1 MRVLAA
7 FLALAAAAVWGAKV
21 PSLSF
26 EKPFEDIT
34 SDGVRI
40 VSDDFT
46 FGGHTVVN
54 KHFVRLT
61 TDRQSKRGFVWSKA
75 TLGSAGLTKQE
86 FSIVLTFRI
95 SGQGERWFG
104 DGLAL
109 WVTTEPR
116 HSDGENH
123 GFKEKYTGIGII
135 VDTFVNDEQA
145 GGHKDVTFVVNDGT
159 KSLDDINYSPDGKKG
174 CDAKNMRY
182 HAKSATFSASGSMS
196 RVKLSFSNNYV
207 NVHIDPTNSGFWSPC
222 YEDTIQ
228 MPSTWLSQATLGVTA
243 STGSLAD
250 THDLI
255 ALEFYDTMHDEAILQ
270 KDYATV
276 AEKARTTDL
285 NVPLADEFRVA
296 PASTDHIEDKD
307 ERNLIKI
314 KELQR
319 LYDQMVEDFE
329 HEYQAL
335 KEETANTVG
344 KLRQQEQDD
353 LRRIEQ
359 LEEWVNSR
367 VRLVMDRAMRSFTH
381 VLNRCQVDEKVGSKV
396 QEIEETVDKSL
407 KSKLEET
414 EVSSGGWKIPFVI
427 LVLVLGGGVAFA
439 YTKYQELRKSHLL

>member
-1 MRVLAA
+1 MRVLTS
-7 FLALAAAAVWGAKV
+7 FLALAAAVVWGAKV

-46 FGGHTVVN
+46 FGGHAVVN

-61 TDRQSKRGFVWSKA
+61 TDRQSKRGFVWSKE
-75 TLGSAGLTKQE
+75 TLGAARLPKTE

-116 HSDGENH
+116 HVDGDNH
-123 GFKEKYTGIGII
+123 GFKETYTGFGII
-135 VDTFVNDEQA
+135 VDTFVNAEQA

-174 CDAKNMRY
+174 CDAKNLRY
-182 HAKSATFSASGSMS
+182 HAKSASFSASGSMS
-196 RVKLSFSNNYV
+196 RVKLSFANNFV
-207 NVHIDPTNSGFWSPC
+207 NIQIDPTNSGFWSPC
-222 YEDTIQ
+222 FEDTVQ
-228 MPSTWLSQATLGVTA
+228 LPPTWFSQATIGLTA
-243 STGSLAD
+243 TTGSLAD
-250 THDLI
+250 THDVI
-255 ALEFYDTMHDEAILQ
+255 ALELYE
-270 KDYATV
+270 YV
-276 AEKARTTDL
+276 YC
-285 NVPLADEFRVA
+285 VGA
-296 PASTDHIEDKD
+296 PASTDHIEDKN

-344 KLRQQEQDD
+344 KLREQEQGD
-353 LRRIEQ
+353 LRRIEE
-359 LEEWVNSR
+359 LEKWVNGR
-367 VRLVMDRAMRSFTH
+367 
-381 VLNRCQVDEKVGSKV
+381 
-396 QEIEETVDKSL
+396 EIEDSVDKTL
-407 KSKLEET
+407 QTKLEET
-414 EVSSGGWKIPFVI
+414 QVSSGGWKLPFVI
-427 LVLVLGGGVAFA
+427 LVLGLGAGAAFA
-439 YTKYQELRKSHLL
+439 YKKYQELRKSHLL

>member
-1 MRVLAA
+1 MRVLTS
-7 FLALAAAAVWGAKV
+7 FLALAAAVVWGAKV

-46 FGGHTVVN
+46 FGGHAVVN

-61 TDRQSKRGFVWSKA
+61 TDRQSKRGFVWSKE
-75 TLGSAGLTKQE
+75 TLGAARLPKTE

-116 HSDGENH
+116 HVDGDNH
-123 GFKEKYTGIGII
+123 GFKETYTGFGII
-135 VDTFVNDEQA
+135 VDTFVNAEQA

-174 CDAKNMRY
+174 CDAKNLRY
-182 HAKSATFSASGSMS
+182 HAKSASFSASGSMS
-196 RVKLSFSNNYV
+196 RVKLSFANNFV
-207 NVHIDPTNSGFWSPC
+207 SIQIDPTNSGFWSPC
-222 YEDTIQ
+222 FEDTVQ
-228 MPSTWLSQATLGVTA
+228 LPPTWFSQATIGLTA
-243 STGSLAD
+243 TTGSLAD
-250 THDLI
+250 THDVI
-255 ALEFYDTMHDEAILQ
+255 ALELYEYVTMHDDEILQ
-270 KDYATV
+270 KDYTTV
-276 AEKARTTDL
+276 AEKAL
-285 NVPLADEFRVA
+285 A
-296 PASTDHIEDKD
+296 PASTDHIEDKN

-344 KLRQQEQDD
+344 KLREQEQGD
-353 LRRIEQ
+353 LRRIEE
-359 LEEWVNSR
+359 LEKWVNGR
-367 VRLVMDRAMRSFTH
+367 
-381 VLNRCQVDEKVGSKV
+381 VDEKVGSKV
-396 QEIEETVDKSL
+396 QEIEDSVDKTL
-407 KSKLEET
+407 QTKLEET
-414 EVSSGGWKIPFVI
+414 QVSSGGWKLPFVI
-427 LVLVLGGGVAFA
+427 LVLGLGAGAAFA
-439 YTKYQELRKSHLL
+439 YKKYQELRKSHLL

>member
-276 AEKARTTDL
+276 AEKA
-285 NVPLADEFRVA
+285 P

-367 VRLVMDRAMRSFTH
+367 V
-381 VLNRCQVDEKVGSKV
+381 DEKVGSKV

>member
-1 MRVLAA
+1 MRVLTS
-7 FLALAAAAVWGAKV
+7 FLALAAAVVWGAKV

-46 FGGHTVVN
+46 FGGHAVVN

-61 TDRQSKRGFVWSKA
+61 TDRQSKRGFVWSKE
-75 TLGSAGLTKQE
+75 TLGAARLPKTE

-116 HSDGENH
+116 HVDGDNH
-123 GFKEKYTGIGII
+123 GFKETYTGFGII
-135 VDTFVNDEQA
+135 VDTFVNAEQA

-174 CDAKNMRY
+174 CDAKNLRY
-182 HAKSATFSASGSMS
+182 HAKSASFSASGSMS
-196 RVKLSFSNNYV
+196 RVKLSFANNFV
-207 NVHIDPTNSGFWSPC
+207 SIQIDPTNSGFWSPC
-222 YEDTIQ
+222 FEDTVQ
-228 MPSTWLSQATLGVTA
+228 LPPTWFSQATIGLTA
-243 STGSLAD
+243 TTGSLAD
-250 THDLI
+250 THDVI
-255 ALEFYDTMHDEAILQ
+255 ALELYE
-270 KDYATV
+270 YV
-276 AEKARTTDL
+276 YS
-285 NVPLADEFRVA
+285 
-296 PASTDHIEDKD
+296 PASTDHIEDKN

-344 KLRQQEQDD
+344 KLREQEQGD
-353 LRRIEQ
+353 LRRIEE
-359 LEEWVNSR
+359 LEKWVNGR
-367 VRLVMDRAMRSFTH
+367 
-381 VLNRCQVDEKVGSKV
+381 
-396 QEIEETVDKSL
+396 EIEDSVDKTL
-407 KSKLEET
+407 QTKLEET
-414 EVSSGGWKIPFVI
+414 QVSSGGWKLPFVI
-427 LVLVLGGGVAFA
+427 LVLGLGAGAAFA
-439 YTKYQELRKSHLL
+439 YKKYQELRKSHLL